1 MSSGV
6 TLAITMLYVARPS
19 IFPGQVWAM
28 RRFLPV
34 TIPGLLILGAW
45 AAERVGE
52 WAASRRPTG
61 RWLVPAVVVAAAV
74 LVPAWQLK
82 GMFDMREQAGALRAM
97 NVLCDRLPDRAVVW
111 TIAGSKESRLL
122 QPVHAFCRV
131 PTAQAPD
138 HPPRGLVQRFARRL
152 EQRDGRALYV
162 IAARRPPV
170 ARLAGD
176 QGRVE
181 QVVVL
186 HYRKLEESVAHRPV
200 HRIKRRF
207 AVYLVRM

>member
-1 MSSGV
+1 
-6 TLAITMLYVARPS
+6 MLYVARPS
-19 IFPGQVWAM
+19 IFPNQVWAM

-52 WAASRRPTG
+52 WIGNRRPAG
-61 RWLVPAVVVAAAV
+61 RWLAPAVLVAAAV
-74 LVPAWQLK
+74 IVPAWQLE
-82 GMFDMREQAGALRAM
+82 GMFDMREQAGALQAM
-97 NVLCDRLPDRAVVW
+97 NALCDRLPNRAVVW
-111 TIAGSKESRLL
+111 TLAGSKESRLI

-138 HPPRGLVQRFARRL
+138 HPPRKLVRGFARRL
-152 EQRDGRALYV
+152 RREGRPLYV
-162 IAARRPPV
+162 IAARRPPLI
-170 ARLAGD
+170 RLAGG

-186 HYRKLEESVAHRPV
+186 HYTKLEESVAHRPH
-200 HRIKRRF
+200 HRLRRRF
-207 AVYLVRM
+207 AVYLVQM